1 MIGIHARMHNEIGW
15 QSDQP
20 ENRDDGADFLP
31 TAHNPFLL
39 SNHDNNNHYNNR
51 SGDKQSNSKTLIS
64 LAAIPDK
71 EVLPQGS

>member
-20 ENRDDGADFLP
+20 ENRGHDADLLP

-39 SNHDNNNHYNNR
+39 TNHNNKNHYNDC
-51 SGDKQSNSKTLIS
+51 SGDK
-64 LAAIPDK
+64 
-71 EVLPQGS
+71 